1 MNPEIPKFEY
11 GEKVRVVR
19 TIKNDGTV
27 LGKSKGDKLVTCGST
42 GYVRGVGRF
51 LQDQIIYQVHFI
63 EQDITIG
70 CRDRELIGADEPW
83 LESRF
88 INGDTVQ
95 AAIALGSQGQIW
107 VEPGRNGRIM
117 KVHRVEPIS
126 YDVAFGDKVYRVP
139 EAALTAQ
146 EEVNS

>member
-27 LGKSKGDKLVTCGST
+27 LGKSKGDKLVLCGST

-63 EQDITIG
+63 DEDITIG
-70 CRDRELIGADEPW
+70 CRDRELIGAEEPW
-83 LESRF
+83 VESRF

-95 AAIALGSQGQIW
+95 AAKPLGSKDKIL
-107 VEPGRNGRIM
+107 VERGRNGRIM
-117 KVHRVEPIS
+117 KVHRVEPVS

-139 EAALTAQ
+139 ETALTAQ